1 MDAFSEPLSNHGSW
15 EYEFDRGTMNW
26 SNGVYRIHGLTREQF
41 EVTPERVRKLVHSA
55 DQAEYERV
63 VANAVKSRSPFT
75 VQHRVVRPD
84 GAVRTVIVRG
94 AYMVGDAER
103 GDRLM
108 GTTQDVTGRTGYEER
123 LWHLANQDSLTGLFN
138 RRRFADEL
146 TREVAVAQRSGEP
159 GAVVM
164 LDLDGFKEVNDSLG
178 HVAGDMVLSRV
189 ADSLR
194 TRLRATDTLAR
205 LGGDEFAIVLPA
217 CAEDEAQRVAAELGS
232 AIQSGATIT
241 IAGRERRVSA
251 SLGVAPFGIRDDEN
265 AETLLVEADLAMY
278 RAKRAGAGEIEV
290 FDEEMR
296 AELAAKVQVEGELRE
311 AVEADQLRLYYQPIM
326 SLADG
331 EPVGCEALVRWQHPT
346 RGLVPPGEFISIA
359 EEYGLIAPLGA
370 WVLRQACKRARSW
383 RDEGRDL
390 YVSVNVS
397 PLQLAHGDMVSVVRD
412 ALKAADLPPSRL
424 CLELSETSL
433 LKDPQPLLGT
443 LRALKRLGVHLA
455 IDDFGGGSSSF
466 ALLRTLPIDLI
477 KIDRVFIDG
486 LPDRS
491 DDRAIV
497 AAVLSLAEELELTVI
512 AEGVETDRQH
522 WELHE
527 LGCRYSQ
534 GFLYAKPQPPA
545 ELNLDAYSL
554 DLQSGV
560 SDPTQIRAFMQQI
573 GDPDAIEA

>member
-1 MDAFSEPLSNHGSW
+1 
-15 EYEFDRGTMNW
+15 
-26 SNGVYRIHGLTREQF
+26 
-41 EVTPERVRKLVHSA
+41 
-55 DQAEYERV
+55 
-63 VANAVKSRSPFT
+63 
-75 VQHRVVRPD
+75 
-84 GAVRTVIVRG
+84 
-94 AYMVGDAER
+94 
-103 GDRLM
+103 
-108 GTTQDVTGRTGYEER
+108 
-123 LWHLANQDSLTGLFN
+123 
-138 RRRFADEL
+138 
-146 TREVAVAQRSGEP
+146 
-159 GAVVM
+159 
-164 LDLDGFKEVNDSLG
+164 
-178 HVAGDMVLSRV
+178 
-189 ADSLR
+189 
-194 TRLRATDTLAR
+194 
-205 LGGDEFAIVLPA
+205 
-217 CAEDEAQRVAAELGS
+217 
-232 AIQSGATIT
+232 
-241 IAGRERRVSA
+241 
-251 SLGVAPFGIRDDEN
+251 
-265 AETLLVEADLAMY
+265 
-278 RAKRAGAGEIEV
+278 
-290 FDEEMR
+290 MR
-296 AELAAKVQVEGELRE
+296 AELAAKLQVEGELRE

-326 SLADG
+326 SLTDG

-370 WVLRQACKRARSW
+370 WVLRQACQRARSW

-397 PLQLAHGDMVSVVRD
+397 PLQLAHDDMVAVVRD
-412 ALKAADLPPSRL
+412 ALRAADLPASRL

-443 LRALKRLGVHLA
+443 LRALKRLGVRLA

-512 AEGVETDRQH
+512 AEGVETERQH

-534 GFLYAKPQPPA
+534 GFLYAEPQPPA

-554 DLQSGV
+554 ALQSGV
-560 SDPTQIRAFMQQI
+560 SDPTQIREFMRQI
-573 GDPDAIEA
+573 GDPNAIEA

>member
-1 MDAFSEPLSNHGSW
+1 
-15 EYEFDRGTMNW
+15 
-26 SNGVYRIHGLTREQF
+26 
-41 EVTPERVRKLVHSA
+41 
-55 DQAEYERV
+55 
-63 VANAVKSRSPFT
+63 
-75 VQHRVVRPD
+75 
-84 GAVRTVIVRG
+84 
-94 AYMVGDAER
+94 
-103 GDRLM
+103 M

-146 TREVAVAQRSGEP
+146 TREVAVARRSGAP

-217 CAEDEAQRVAAELGS
+217 CAEDEAQRVAAELGE

-251 SLGVAPFGIRDDEN
+251 SVGVAPFGIRDDET
-265 AETLLVEADLAMY
+265 AESLLVEADLAMY
-278 RAKRAGAGEIEV
+278 RAKAAGSGEIEV

-296 AELAAKVQVEGELRE
+296 AELAAKLQVEGELRE

-397 PLQLAHGDMVSVVRD
+397 PLQLAHGDMVRWCATRSRPPTCRPPD
-412 ALKAADLPPSRL
+412 CASSSARPRCSRTPSR
-424 CLELSETSL
+424 CSAPCARSSAWASAWRSTISGAA
-433 LKDPQPLLGT
+433 P
-443 LRALKRLGVHLA
+443 RA
-455 IDDFGGGSSSF
+455 S
-466 ALLRTLPIDLI
+466 
-477 KIDRVFIDG
+477 
-486 LPDRS
+486 RS
-491 DDRAIV
+491 CGR
-497 AAVLSLAEELELTVI
+497 
-512 AEGVETDRQH
+512 
-522 WELHE
+522 
-527 LGCRYSQ
+527 CRS
-534 GFLYAKPQPPA
+534 
-545 ELNLDAYSL
+545 
-554 DLQSGV
+554 
-560 SDPTQIRAFMQQI
+560 T
-573 GDPDAIEA
+573 